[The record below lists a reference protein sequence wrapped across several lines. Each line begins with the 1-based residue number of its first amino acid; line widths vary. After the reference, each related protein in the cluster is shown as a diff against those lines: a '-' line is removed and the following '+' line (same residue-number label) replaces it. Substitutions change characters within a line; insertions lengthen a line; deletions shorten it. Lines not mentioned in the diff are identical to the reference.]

1 MNIKEFQKNEIKKQL
16 GFDDEKFS
24 NVFMFIDFGNVNKW
38 FDGDKKFKNRIIEKN
53 QKISIDLE
61 KLKQFTDY
69 FSEHIRFYY
78 GHDQN
83 SLKFLG
89 KAKYVFGENKVFTKS
104 IQKIKHYLK
113 DNEIKKTTRDIH
125 KDQGGYFVY
134 LPKCNF
140 DVEICVDSI
149 RLMEKYDTFC
159 IFSGDSDFIALIEYL
174 KHNHKKIIL
183 VKSGHVQNTLIKN
196 SDLVINAQDI
206 KFHISFVNKAKI

>member
-1 MNIKEFQKNEIKKQL
+1 M
-16 GFDDEKFS
+16 
-24 NVFMFIDFGNVNKW
+24 
-38 FDGDKKFKNRIIEKN
+38 
-53 QKISIDLE
+53 
-61 KLKQFTDY
+61 
-69 FSEHIRFYY
+69 
-78 GHDQN
+78 
-83 SLKFLG
+83 KFLG
-89 KAKYVFGENKVFTKS
+89 KVKYLFGENKVFTKS

-113 DNEIKKTTRDIH
+113 DEEIQKTTRDIH
-125 KDQGGYFVY
+125 KDQNGYFVY

-149 RLMEKYDTFC
+149 RLMKKYDTFC

-206 KFHISFVNKAKI
+206 KSYISFINKAKI